1 MKKYF
6 NISLSSSQEKRLF
19 YLVKIVFLIAIFSL
33 LLIQI
38 SRINFETKRFS
49 HVFLSAYSK
58 FYLLIIGV
66 LLIIPNYLFE
76 SIRWKFL
83 TENIQP
89 RNLPE
94 AFKDILLGLMGGLFT
109 PFMIG
114 DYIGRSLR
122 FPIRKRKA
130 IVMVNVFGS
139 LCQTY
144 SALFFGTLSLLFWK
158 YSDLGHFPK
167 AMNYLG
173 ASLLFSCVFGIFVL
187 FANERLKIT
196 FSKLSAF
203 LYLNKYI
210 IHYENISIR
219 TRIWVLFLTLCRS
232 VVYILQFLAIYYAF
246 GMELSILH
254 LFIGVNLSLLAKTV
268 GGGLNIFGDLSLRH
282 LVGLYFFTPFAV
294 SAEVIIIS
302 TLFIWLINIFF
313 PVLMGT
319 LFIKNIK
326 T

>member
-1 MKKYF
+1 MKKYL

-19 YLVKIVFLIAIFSL
+19 YAVKIVFLVAIFSL
-33 LLIQI
+33 LFIQI
-38 SRINFETKRFS
+38 SKINFESERFS
-49 HVFLSAYSK
+49 AIFLSAYSK
-58 FYLLIIGV
+58 LYLLIIGV
-66 LLIIPNYLFE
+66 LLIIPNYFFE

-83 TENIQP
+83 TEDIQP
-89 RNLPE
+89 RNLPQ

-130 IVMVNVFGS
+130 IVVANVFGS
-139 LCQTY
+139 ICQTY
-144 SALFFGTLSLLFWK
+144 SALFFGTLSLIFWK
-158 YSDLGHFPK
+158 YSDIGHFPK
-167 AMNYLG
+167 IMNYLG
-173 ASLLFSCVFGIFVL
+173 GSLLLSCIFGIFVL
-187 FANERLKIT
+187 FANEKLRIT
-196 FSKLSAF
+196 FSKFSAF
-203 LYLNKYI
+203 LFINQYL
-210 IHYENISIR
+210 IHYENISIQ
-219 TRIWVLFLTLCRS
+219 TRIWVLFFTLCRS
-232 VVYILQFLAIYYAF
+232 LIYILQFLAIYSAF

-268 GGGLNIFGDLSLRH
+268 GGGLNVFGDLSLRQ
-282 LVGLYFFTPFAV
+282 LVGLYFFIPFAV

-302 TLFIWLINIFF
+302 TLFVWLINIFF
-313 PVLMGT
+313 PVLLGT